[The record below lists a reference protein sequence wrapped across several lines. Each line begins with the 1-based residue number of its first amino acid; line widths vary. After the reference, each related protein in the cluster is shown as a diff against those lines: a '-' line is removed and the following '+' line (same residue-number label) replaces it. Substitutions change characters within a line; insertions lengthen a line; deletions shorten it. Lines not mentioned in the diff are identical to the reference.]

1 MNSGRNLKSHIG
13 SATLIVVTL
22 MTLKAESMN
31 AWRSLMVYEKA
42 WLKIANG

>member
-1 MNSGRNLKSHIG
+1 
-13 SATLIVVTL
+13 

-42 WLKIANG
+42 WLKNEDLKVYCCSPLTAYCLLIANG